1 MSEAARHT
9 PAVSGHQVLAAGL
22 ASTTAAIVTSRF
34 GVAGTLLGAALTSMI
49 ITGGGAILRAYLE
62 SVTGNVSKM
71 PHKIQARANRRKAGR
86 VEASTI
92 PGRPDLRENFM
103 GRLRA
108 ALDWFSHL
116 PTFSRRSIMIKGF
129 IAAVVAFVI
138 GLVAITGAEALI
150 GNNLS
155 CGLWSKCT
163 VGASPGV
170 HPLGYGGTGAKSTF
184 SGGGAKVYDGTSQNT
199 SGTQTQ
205 NGLSNLLNKQDSSS
219 QQDVQQ
225 APSNSVA
232 QPADPSSS
240 GTGVQPSSGT
250 DTQTQT
256 QNSGV
261 PAPQPAPAS
270 QPAPSDQL
278 PAGGSGASPGV
289 DQSAPAPQQAPATA
303 NQ

>member
-1 MSEAARHT
+1 MSDAARHT

-22 ASTTAAIVTSRF
+22 ASTTAAIVTSKF

-49 ITGGGAILRAYLE
+49 ITGGGAILKAYLE
-62 SVTGNVSKM
+62 SATGRVSKI
-71 PHKIQARANRRKAGR
+71 PSKIQARANRHKAGR
-86 VEASTI
+86 IDAPTI

-108 ALDWFSHL
+108 ALGWFSHL

-129 IAAVVAFVI
+129 VAAIAAFVI

-155 CGLWSKCT
+155 CGLWSKCA
-163 VGASPGV
+163 VGANPGV
-170 HPLGYGGTGAKSTF
+170 HPLGLDGTGAKSTF

-205 NGLSNLLNKQDSSS
+205 SGSNGLSNLLNKQDSNA

-225 APSNSVA
+225 APSNSAA
-232 QPADPSSS
+232 QPANPSS
-240 GTGVQPSSGT
+240 GTGVQSSSGT

-256 QNSGV
+256 QDSGV
-261 PAPQPAPAS
+261 PAPQTDPTN
-270 QPAPSDQL
+270 QL
-278 PAGGSGASPGV
+278 PAGGSGASPSV

>member
-22 ASTTAAIVTSRF
+22 ASTTAAIVTSKF

-49 ITGGGAILRAYLE
+49 ITGGGAVLKAYLE
-62 SVTGNVSKM
+62 SVTGRVSKM
-71 PHKIQARANRRKAGR
+71 PSKIQARANRHKAGR
-86 VEASTI
+86 VDAPTI

-108 ALDWFSHL
+108 SLDWFSHL
-116 PTFSRRSIMIKGF
+116 PTFSRRSIMLKGF
-129 IAAVVAFVI
+129 VAAIAAFVI

-155 CGLWSKCT
+155 CGLWSKCA

-170 HPLGYGGTGAKSTF
+170 HPLGLDGTGAKSTF
-184 SGGGAKVYDGTSQNT
+184 SGGGAKTYDGTSQDT

-205 NGLSNLLNKQDSSS
+205 GGSNGLSNLLNRQDSNT
-219 QQDVQQ
+219 QQEVQQ
-225 APSNSVA
+225 APSDSGV
-232 QPADPSSS
+232 QPADPST
-240 GTGVQPSSGT
+240 GTAPQPSSGT
-250 DTQTQT
+250 DTQTPT
-256 QNSGV
+256 QDSGV
-261 PAPQPAPAS
+261 PAPQQAPA
-270 QPAPSDQL
+270 QQL

-289 DQSAPAPQQAPATA
+289 AGQSAPAPQQAPAA
-303 NQ
+303 ADQ

>member
-1 MSEAARHT
+1 MSGASKHT

-22 ASTTAAIVTSRF
+22 ASTTAAIVTSKF

-62 SVTGNVSKM
+62 SVTGRVSKM
-71 PHKIQARANRRKAGR
+71 PYKIQARANRRKAGR
-86 VEASTI
+86 VDAPTI

-108 ALDWFSHL
+108 SLDWFSHL

-129 IAAVVAFVI
+129 IAAIAAFAI
-138 GLVAITGAEALI
+138 GMVAITGAEAMI

-155 CGLWSKCT
+155 CGLWSNCA

-170 HPLGYGGTGAKSTF
+170 HPLGYGGQGAKSTI
-184 SGGGAKVYDGTSQNT
+184 SGGGTKTYNNTSQDT

-205 NGLSNLLNKQDSSS
+205 GGLGNLLNKQGSSSQQNSSS

-240 GTGVQPSSGT
+240 ETGVQPSSGT

-256 QNSGV
+256 QTQTLDSG
-261 PAPQPAPAS
+261 AS
-270 QPAPSDQL
+270 QPTPTDQL
-278 PAGGSGASPGV
+278 PANGSGVSSGV
-289 DQSAPAPQQAPATA
+289 GQSAP
-303 NQ
+303 